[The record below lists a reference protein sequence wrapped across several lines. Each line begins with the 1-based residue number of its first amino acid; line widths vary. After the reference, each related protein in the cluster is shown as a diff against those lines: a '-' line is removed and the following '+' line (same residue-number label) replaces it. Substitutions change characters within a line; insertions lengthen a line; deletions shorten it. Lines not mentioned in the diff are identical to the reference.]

1 MSRTTTLTA
10 APTDAAATD
19 ATAPVAGATPPAA
32 GVSAAAVTDLLVGVY
47 RDALGAPD
55 LDEQSDFYEN
65 GGDSLT
71 AFQVT
76 ARLQDALGVDVP
88 VSLVFAYPTP
98 ADLADVVHSDLIEG

>member
-10 APTDAAATD
+10 APTE
-19 ATAPVAGATPPAA
+19 ATAPTATGPTPPAA

-47 RDALGAPD
+47 RDALGVPD
-55 LDEQSDFYEN
+55 LDERSDFYEN

>member
-1 MSRTTTLTA
+1 MSETTTTLTA
-10 APTDAAATD
+10 AAPTT
-19 ATAPVAGATPPAA
+19 ATAL
-32 GVSAAAVTDLLVGVY
+32 GVEALTELLVDVY
-47 RDALGAPD
+47 RDALGAPG

-88 VSLVFAYPTP
+88 VALVFAYPTP
-98 ADLADVVHSDLIEG
+98 ADLAGVVHTDLVEG